1 MAVQN
6 KKLKEDIS
14 ISKLYGNDCV
24 LPKEDFIKKY
34 NIKNSGLS
42 SDEVNT
48 LTQKY
53 GTNEIKQLKAKKWYH
68 YLFESLFSPFN
79 SILIGIIVVLFYT
92 DVILPEVPSYANIIV
107 IAVLIIASTFLD
119 FFEEFRSNK
128 AAEEL
133 KELVATTCSVIR
145 NNQEVNINVKN
156 LVVGDI
162 VNLSAGSMIPGDLRI
177 IEAKD
182 LYVGQSTL
190 TGESD
195 AVKKVENSEISL
207 NDINGISDLD
217 TICFMGTNVIS
228 GSAKGVVIKTGDSTY
243 FGKIAHTIS
252 SG

>member
-1 MAVQN
+1 MAIQN
-6 KKLKEDIS
+6 EKVKEDIS

-24 LPKEDFIKKY
+24 LSKEDFMKKY
-34 NIKNSGLS
+34 DIKSSGLS

-53 GTNEIKQLKAKKWYH
+53 GTNEIKQLKSKKWYH
-68 YLFESLFSPFN
+68 YFFESLFSPFN

-145 NNQEVNINVKN
+145 NNQEANINVKN

-177 IEAKD
+177 IESKD

-195 AVKKVENSEISL
+195 AVKKS
-207 NDINGISDLD
+207 
-217 TICFMGTNVIS
+217 
-228 GSAKGVVIKTGDSTY
+228 
-243 FGKIAHTIS
+243 
-252 SG
+252 